1 MGAVPSSTG
10 RAVPSAIAPSAT
22 NSVNILTR
30 PQLGP
35 YRPMTGSSINP
46 QVPRTQVPGEKDMLP
61 NPGFGG
67 YPKVGAQYNSGGAGA
82 PSVPQAGYL
91 FVPGPIDPHYQV
103 ESEGTVRPYKRI
115 NNPPTRG
122 MFTRLQDFIN
132 GIATSQDVDNA
143 GWRVRHAQQRTS
155 HMRNQLPN
163 RGFGYGP
170 QWFQPRQAWQ
180 APNTAKFQPV
190 LGTDAYG
197 TGVLNSDTYGAGQT
211 AGGQGGNLFTPVA
224 GPPDTMSTAATGQP
238 GASVMPTW
246 G

>member
-10 RAVPSAIAPSAT
+10 QAVPSAVAPSAT
-22 NSVNILTR
+22 DSVVVNKR
-30 PQLGP
+30 AQRGS
-35 YRPMTGSSINP
+35 YKPMTGSSINP

-67 YPKVGAQYNSGGAGA
+67 YPSNGAQYNSGSAGA
-82 PSVPQAGYL
+82 PSLPQAGYM
-91 FVPGPIDPHYQV
+91 FIRGPIDSHYTV
-103 ESEGTVRPYKRI
+103 ENEGSIQPYHRV
-115 NNPPTRG
+115 NSPRTRG
-122 MFTRLQDFIN
+122 MFTRLQDFAN
-132 GIATSQDVDNA
+132 GIKTSQDVDNA

-163 RGFGYGP
+163 LGFGYGP
-170 QWFQPRQAWQ
+170 NWYQPRQAPQ

-190 LGTDAYG
+190 LGSDAYG

-211 AGGQGGNLFTPVA
+211 AGGIGGNQYTPTP
-224 GPPDTMSTAATGQP
+224 GPPDTTSTAAYGQS
-238 GASVMPTW
+238 GAGAMPSW